1 MSETDSMIDATWPR
15 DLGAEARRDQAT
27 VGNYRLLEQ
36 IGAGGM
42 GVVYKAEQ
50 RWPIQRVV
58 ALKLIKFGIDSPQ
71 VVARF
76 ESERQALAMFDH
88 PGVARI
94 HDAGVTDTGR
104 PYFVME
110 YVPGVPI
117 NEYCDARGLTTAQ
130 RLELFEQVC
139 QAVQHAHFKGILHRD
154 LKPSNIL
161 VTETDGRA
169 QPKVIDF
176 GVAKAVSDRDAN
188 GPLATRAGQLV
199 GTPVYMSPEQAS
211 GEDVDSRADVYSLGV
226 VLYELLCGALP
237 FDPTSL
243 RGAGDSTEIA
253 RHLRDTDPPRP
264 STRVRQ
270 LRGDLDRIVMK
281 AMHKDRTQRYPTA
294 QALADDVRRH
304 LNHEPVLARPP
315 TLAYQAR
322 KFARRNRVLV
332 AMSALVCTAV
342 LFGGIA
348 ATVGMV
354 RARRALAAEA
364 RARLAEQQQRQVAQ
378 NVSGFLG
385 DMLASVD
392 PRQAQGQQVLVR
404 DVLDRAAKDLDARF
418 VTQPLVGAALN
429 TVIGETYY
437 ALGQPELA
445 RAHAQA
451 ALKLRRA
458 EQGADHPETLTT
470 QKNLAGML
478 RELKRHHEA
487 EPLLRD
493 ALERQRRVAGPD
505 DQQSVLMEELLA
517 LVLRDTDRAAEA
529 EPLMRHALET
539 KRRRF
544 GPDDPHTLVSANNMA
559 AVLNALGRAD
569 ESAAMYR
576 QAAEAYQRVSGADH
590 PSTLLAWANLSTA
603 LLEQQRF
610 AEAEPIL
617 RDALPRSERVNG
629 PDHPRTLMTL
639 NNLAAALVMQENLD
653 GAEAMYREVVAR
665 ATRSLPEDHPDRIQ
679 AVAELAVTLERR
691 GKTDEVIGLYQE
703 LYDVA
708 HRSKTLAPRHAAM
721 TAVPYG
727 VALAK
732 AGRYAHAEPALLEA
746 KRMLESANLS
756 MSSKMRDVLEA
767 LALAY
772 ERTDRPADAS
782 RVREEVAQRR
792 RAASTSQVV
801 R

>member
-1 MSETDSMIDATWPR
+1 MPESDSMIDATWPR
-15 DLGAEARRDQAT
+15 DLGGEALRDQAT

-36 IGAGGM
+36 VGAGGM

-50 RWPIQRVV
+50 RWPIQRIV

-94 HDAGVTDTGR
+94 HDAGVTETGR

-117 NEYCDARGLTTAQ
+117 NEYCDANHLTTAQ

-139 QAVQHAHFKGILHRD
+139 HAVQHAHFKGILHRD

-176 GVAKAVSDRDAN
+176 GVAKAVNRQPIDD
-188 GPLATRAGQLV
+188 LLTTHAGQLV
-199 GTPVYMSPEQAS
+199 GTPLYMSPEQA
-211 GEDVDSRADVYSLGV
+211 GGDDVDSRADVYSLGV

-243 RGAGDSTEIA
+243 RRGDSITIA
-253 RHLRDTDPPRP
+253 RHLRETDPPQP

-281 AMHKDRTQRYPTA
+281 AMHKDRSQRYATA
-294 QALADDVRRH
+294 ATLAEDVRRH

-332 AMSALVCTAV
+332 GMSALVCAAV
-342 LFGGIA
+342 LFGGVA

-354 RARRALAAEA
+354 RARRALIAEA
-364 RARLAEQQQRQVAQ
+364 AARLAEQQQRQVAQ

-392 PRQAQGQQVLVR
+392 PRQAQGQKVLVR

-418 VTQPLVGAALN
+418 VAQPLVAAALH
-429 TVIGETYY
+429 TIVGETYY
-437 ALGQPELA
+437 ALGQFELA
-445 RAHAQA
+445 RGHAQS
-451 ALKLRRA
+451 ALDLRRA
-458 EQGADHPETLTT
+458 DQGPDHAETLIA

-478 RELKRHHEA
+478 RVLKRYHEA

-493 ALERQRRVAGPD
+493 ALDRLRRLAGPD
-505 DQQSVLMEELLA
+505 DPQTVLTAESLA
-517 LVLRDTDRAAEA
+517 LVLRDTNRAAEA
-529 EPLMRHALET
+529 EPLMRHALES

-544 GPDDPHTLVSANNMA
+544 GRDDEHTLTSLNNMA
-559 AVLNALGRAD
+559 AVLVELDRRD
-569 ESAAMYR
+569 EAMAMYR
-576 QAAEAYQRVSGADH
+576 EAAEAQQRVSGPDH
-590 PSTLLAWANLSTA
+590 PSTLLAWTNLSTG
-603 LLEQQRF
+603 LLQQARVE
-610 AEAEPIL
+610 EAVTIL
-617 RDALPRSERVNG
+617 RDVLPRSESVNG
-629 PDHPRTLMTL
+629 DDHPRTLLAM
-639 NNLAAALVMQENLD
+639 NNLAASLVMRQKLD
-653 GAEAMYREVVAR
+653 EAEAAYRELLSR
-665 ATRSLPEDHPDRIQ
+665 AARSLPEDHPDRIQ
-679 AVAELAVTLERR
+679 AAADLALTLERR
-691 GKTDEVIGLYQE
+691 EKLDDAVALYKD
-703 LYDVA
+703 LFDLA
-708 HRSKTLAPRHAAM
+708 HRSKTLSPKHAAM
-721 TAVPYG
+721 TTVPYG
-727 VALAK
+727 IALAK
-732 AGRYAHAEPALLEA
+732 AGRYAEAEPALLES
-746 KRMLESANLS
+746 KRMLESAG
-756 MSSKMRDVLEA
+756 MHGSSKMRQVLGA
-767 LALAY
+767 LAGTY
-772 ERTDRPADAS
+772 DRTDRRDEAS
-782 RVREEVAQRR
+782 GVRAEIERR
-792 RAASTSQVV
+792 RAASTSAAV